1 MILTVSL
8 FESKRPVWHVY
19 CGSWAVAIL
28 AETVFSGFAFPGLLP
43 TPFDISRFTIQAIR
57 LTALALLPLVFFFAF
72 RAEYADEESGPL
84 LGKTGPSAV
93 GRDEA
98 SDYGTISEESFNE
111 ELTESERFQRQK
123 NKAAKRHLR
132 EVLIASGNY
141 FKYAGRFAVFVPV
154 VWPSGKPWLQLRLIG
169 VLSCVLISRVL
180 IILQP
185 LQLGLLLDAL
195 MVRRASGS
203 DFPIR
208 PLALFI
214 LFSCFKYCVPLIKG
228 LLYRPVE
235 LNTNRSI
242 RAMIYAKV
250 MILSKDLK
258 STEET
263 VKLFHQGLSLL
274 QRLDTA
280 IFEILPTWIDLVA
293 IVVCLRILF
302 SPYMALGLFTT
313 AIFYMWCST
322 YWNPKLRTC
331 DSDQVALERSEQT
344 MM

>member
-8 FESKRPVWHVY
+8 FKSKRPVWHVY
-19 CGSWAVAIL
+19 YGSWAVAIL
-28 AETVFSGFAFPGLLP
+28 AETVFFGFAFPGLLP

-57 LTALALLPLVFFFAF
+57 LTALVLLPLVFFFAF

-111 ELTESERFQRQK
+111 ELTDSERFQRQK
-123 NKAAKRHLR
+123 NRAAKRHLR

-141 FKYAGRFAVFVPV
+141 FNYARRFAVFVPV
-154 VWPSGKPWLQLRLIG
+154 VWPSGKPWLQLRLVG
-169 VLSCVLISRVL
+169 VLSCVLIERA
-180 IILQP
+180 IILLQP
-185 LQLGLLLDAL
+185 LQLGLLLDGL
-195 MVRRASGS
+195 MVRRFSES
-203 DFPIR
+203 EFPIR

-214 LFSCFKYCVPLIKG
+214 LFSVFKYCFPLMRS

-235 LNTNRSI
+235 LNANRSI
-242 RAMIYAKV
+242 RASIYAKV

-258 STEET
+258 STEDI

-274 QRLDTA
+274 QKLETA
-280 IFEILPTWIDLVA
+280 IFGIWPTWIDLVA
-293 IVVCLRILF
+293 IVVYLRILF
-302 SPYMALGLFTT
+302 GPYMALGLFTT
-313 AIFYMWCST
+313 AIFYLWCST
-322 YWNPKLRTC
+322 YWNPRLRTC
-331 DSDQVALERSEQT
+331 DSDQFSLERSEQK